1 MADTYRHGVYT
12 SEVPTSIIPMIS
24 AATPTVAFGTA
35 PVHLATDPAPANT
48 PVMCSTLAEFVTQFG
63 WSTDFETYTL
73 CEVAQV
79 HFQLFGVAPVI
90 FVNVLDTSKHVTED
104 TKTIENVS
112 NPITLTDPIILS
124 TLEVCKE
131 NRPMPV
137 QKAVTVKPGTTTIDF
152 PEEIANFDEYMV
164 LFGSP
169 PVISPFGF
177 YSGRKLTN
185 TEHYTVADGK
195 FTLTAAGVAKC
206 YPDGQT
212 DDVTF
217 IFSEAFDSYRRGDL
231 VVDRDYTVAH
241 DSNGNVVL
249 TIIDPSQIEDYLLTL
264 NYSKIDASVVTASDV
279 IGGVDINTGKNTGM
293 ELVEEI
299 YPRFGLIPGN
309 LIAPKFSTSSTV
321 AAILKAK
328 ATDINGVFQAMAIAD
343 ISTADVTQYTGV
355 NAAKNSNNL
364 VDPYL
369 VVTWPKVALGGTQ
382 YYLSTQ
388 VAALCGKVDSE
399 HDDIPYKSPSN
410 ENIQADQCVLEDGTD
425 LFLGK
430 SQANYLNGQG
440 VVTALNFIGGWKCWG
455 NRTSAYPSNTDPK
468 DAFIPIR
475 RMFNWIANTLVTSF
489 WSKIDD
495 PMNRR
500 LIETVV
506 DSANIWLNGLTARG
520 ALVGGR
526 VEVLEGENPTTDL
539 LDGII
544 RFHVYIAPP
553 APAREIEFVME
564 YDPDYLARLFE

>member
-35 PVHLATDPAPANT
+35 PVHLATAPAPANT
-48 PVMCSTLAEFVTQFG
+48 PVMCSTLSEFVTQFG

-90 FVNVLDTSKHVTED
+90 FVNVLDTSKHSATVNKSVLLET
-104 TKTIENVS
+104 
-112 NPITLTDPIILS
+112 NPITLTDQIMLS
-124 TLEVCKE
+124 TLEVTSGETPTKVRVSGPFSTEQMLAYPPELRDYEDDYKLKTDNGVELVLTTDYVIDSDTGGIRLTTAGAAKAGGAIYWVMGE
-131 NRPMPV
+131 NGYSEFV
-137 QKAVTVKPGTTTIDF
+137 AGTD
-152 PEEIANFDEYMV
+152 Y
-164 LFGSP
+164 
-169 PVISPFGF
+169 
-177 YSGRKLTN
+177 
-185 TEHYTVADGK
+185 
-195 FTLTAAGVAKC
+195 TAA
-206 YPDGQT
+206 Y
-212 DDVTF
+212 
-217 IFSEAFDSYRRGDL
+217 
-231 VVDRDYTVAH
+231 
-241 DSNGNVVL
+241 DSNGNIVL
-249 TIIDPSQIEDYLLTL
+249 TVMSTDKVFDNIINLKATKLIPG
-264 NYSKIDASVVTASDV
+264 NVTASDV

-293 ELVEEI
+293 ELVEEV

-328 ATDINGVFQAMAIAD
+328 ATDINGVFQALAIAD
-343 ISTADVTQYTGV
+343 ISTAEVTQYTGV
-355 NAAKNSNNL
+355 NAAKNQNNL

-410 ENIQADQCVLEDGTD
+410 ENIQADQCVLADGTD